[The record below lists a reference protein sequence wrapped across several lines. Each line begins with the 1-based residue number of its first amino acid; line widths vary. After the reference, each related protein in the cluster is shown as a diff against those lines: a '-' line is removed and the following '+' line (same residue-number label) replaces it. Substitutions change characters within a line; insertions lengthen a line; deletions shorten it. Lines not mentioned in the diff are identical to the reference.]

1 MERQP
6 LRFAVI
12 GTGYW
17 GINYVRL
24 LSELPDAEVVIVC
37 DQNSARLK
45 EIERRFPRVQ
55 VTTDLH
61 TALSQDIDAAVVA
74 TNATSHFE
82 VVQACLKAGK
92 HVLVEKPMTTRAAEA
107 NQLTAL
113 ASLMGLKLM
122 VGHIFLYNAGI
133 QKIRT
138 YVAGNDLG
146 KIYYVYAKRTN
157 LGPIRTD
164 VNALWDLA
172 SHDVSIF
179 NYLLD
184 ARPSWVSATGSRV
197 LCEGCREDVG
207 FMVLQYPNG
216 ILGHIHV
223 SWADP
228 NKERELVI
236 VGSEARVVFNDLN
249 PMEQVR
255 VFEKGV
261 SYESMLDPS
270 NHYEYKLLMRD
281 GDIISPRIEAVEPLR
296 NECLH
301 FIDCV
306 LHDKQPLSHGQ
317 SGADVIAIMEATNQS
332 LAMNGAPVEIKYEEV
347 DEYKYIFTASPVR

>member
-55 VTTDLH
+55 FTTDLH

-82 VVQACLKAGK
+82 VVQAFLQAYK

-172 SHDVSIF
+172 SHDVS
-179 NYLLD
+179 
-184 ARPSWVSATGSRV
+184 
-197 LCEGCREDVG
+197 
-207 FMVLQYPNG
+207 
-216 ILGHIHV
+216 
-223 SWADP
+223 
-228 NKERELVI
+228 
-236 VGSEARVVFNDLN
+236 
-249 PMEQVR
+249 
-255 VFEKGV
+255 
-261 SYESMLDPS
+261 
-270 NHYEYKLLMRD
+270 
-281 GDIISPRIEAVEPLR
+281 
-296 NECLH
+296 
-301 FIDCV
+301 
-306 LHDKQPLSHGQ
+306 
-317 SGADVIAIMEATNQS
+317 
-332 LAMNGAPVEIKYEEV
+332 
-347 DEYKYIFTASPVR
+347 